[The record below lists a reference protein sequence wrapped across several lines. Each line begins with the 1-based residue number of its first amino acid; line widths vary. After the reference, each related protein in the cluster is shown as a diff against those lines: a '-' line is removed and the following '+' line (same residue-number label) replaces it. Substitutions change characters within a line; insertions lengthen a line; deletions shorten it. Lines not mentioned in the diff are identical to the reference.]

1 MVKKYPTWEGKRIE
15 MEMAEIMFFAMDMF
29 FFVFFEHLFFCSNV
43 PVINYGNVRQ
53 TKRFRTETFERI
65 NLVHLII
72 RLCLLRYKGYKL
84 IRCNC

>member
-29 FFVFFEHLFFCSNV
+29 FFVFRTFVLLFERSR
-43 PVINYGNVRQ
+43 NYGNVRQ